1 MKALYILLFGLA
13 LAPQAPYDLVIRGG
27 RLLDGAG
34 NPWVRADLA
43 IRGDRI
49 AAIGQLGD
57 LPARRTIDARNRIVA
72 PGFIDMHS
80 HSDFALLV
88 EGRAESKVRQGVTT
102 EVLGE
107 SGSAAPVI
115 GPVVDA
121 MKNSL
126 APLGL
131 QLDWSDFAGYF
142 ARLEKQGISV
152 NVLTF
157 AGSGQLRSAVMGY
170 DNRPPSASEL
180 ERMKTLLRDAM
191 SQGAF
196 GLSSGLIYPPNSYMK
211 TDELVELAREAARAG
226 GLYISHVRGE
236 GTSLLE
242 ALKEAVAIGERAG
255 LPVEIFHFKATGFMR
270 GKILEAVRIIEEA
283 RGRGLDIA
291 ANQYPYVAGSTGL
304 SASIPSWAHEGGR
317 PKLVERLKDPQA
329 RERIKAEM
337 KTGAPGWHN
346 LVKETGNFENIRVA
360 SVRSDSN
367 KKFEG
372 RSIAA
377 IAKERGTAPEDALMD
392 LLIEEQGNVGAIY
405 FSMIEDDVKT
415 AMKLPWVSI
424 GSDGTAVSPEGV
436 LGRGKPHPRFYGT
449 FPRILGKYVRE
460 EKILT
465 LEDAVRKMTS
475 LPAARLRLSDRG
487 LLRAGMAADI
497 VVFDP
502 ERVIDRATFDDPHRY
517 AEGIDVVIVNGQV
530 VLDEGRHTG
539 ASPGRALRGPGY
551 RTAALRTN

>member
-1 MKALYILLFGLA
+1 MKGLYLLLFGLA
-13 LAPQAPYDLVIRGG
+13 LAPQSPYDLVIRGG
-27 RLLDGAG
+27 RLLDGGG

-57 LPARRTIDARNRIVA
+57 LPARRTIDARSRIVA

-107 SGSAAPVI
+107 SSSAAPVT

-131 QLDWSDFAGYF
+131 QLDWSDFTGYF

-152 NVLTF
+152 NVLSF
-157 AGSGQLRSAVMGY
+157 AGSGQLRVAVVGY
-170 DNRPPSASEL
+170 ENRSPSASEL

-191 SQGAF
+191 SHGAF

-236 GTSLLE
+236 GTTLLE
-242 ALKEAVAIGERAG
+242 ALKEAVTIGERVG

-283 RGRGLDIA
+283 RSRGIDIA

-317 PKLVERLKDPQA
+317 LKLLERLKDTQV

-360 SVRSDSN
+360 SVRSDRN

-377 IAKERGTAPEDALMD
+377 IAQERGAAPEDALMD
-392 LLIEEQGNVGAIY
+392 LLIEEEGNVGAIY
-405 FSMIEDDVKT
+405 FSMIEEDVKT

-424 GSDGTAVSPEGV
+424 GSDGTAVSPEGI

-487 LLRAGMAADI
+487 LLRAGMAADV

-502 ERVIDRATFDDPHRY
+502 ERVIDRATFDEPHRY
-517 AEGIDVVIVNGQV
+517 AEGIDVVVVNGQV

-539 ASPGRALRGPGY
+539 ASPGRVLRGPGY
-551 RTAALRTN
+551 RSTASRTN

>member
-1 MKALYILLFGLA
+1 
-13 LAPQAPYDLVIRGG
+13 
-27 RLLDGAG
+27 
-34 NPWVRADLA
+34 
-43 IRGDRI
+43 
-49 AAIGQLGD
+49 
-57 LPARRTIDARNRIVA
+57 
-72 PGFIDMHS
+72 MHS

-107 SGSAAPVI
+107 SSSAAPVT

-131 QLDWSDFAGYF
+131 QLDWSDFTGYF

-152 NVLTF
+152 NVLSF
-157 AGSGQLRSAVMGY
+157 AGSGQLRAAVVGY
-170 DNRPPSASEL
+170 ENRSPSASEL

-191 SQGAF
+191 SHGAF

-236 GTSLLE
+236 GTTLLE
-242 ALKEAVAIGERAG
+242 ALKEAVTIGERAG

-283 RGRGLDIA
+283 RSRGIDIA

-317 PKLVERLKDPQA
+317 LKLLERLKDTQV

-360 SVRSDSN
+360 SVRSDRN

-377 IAKERGTAPEDALMD
+377 IAQERGAAPEDALMD
-392 LLIEEQGNVGAIY
+392 LLIEEEGNVGAIY
-405 FSMIEDDVKT
+405 FSMIEEDVKT

-424 GSDGTAVSPEGV
+424 GSDGTAVSPEGI

-487 LLRAGMAADI
+487 LLRAGMAADV

-502 ERVIDRATFDDPHRY
+502 ERVIDRATFDEPHRY
-517 AEGIDVVIVNGQV
+517 AEGIDVVVVNGQV

-539 ASPGRALRGPGY
+539 ASPGRVLRGPRY
-551 RTAALRTN
+551 RSTASRTN

>member
-1 MKALYILLFGLA
+1 MGTASFSCY
-13 LAPQAPYDLVIRGG
+13 
-27 RLLDGAG
+27 
-34 NPWVRADLA
+34 
-43 IRGDRI
+43 GD
-49 AAIGQLGD
+49 D
-57 LPARRTIDARNRIVA
+57 
-72 PGFIDMHS
+72 
-80 HSDFALLV
+80 
-88 EGRAESKVRQGVTT
+88 K
-102 EVLGE
+102 
-107 SGSAAPVI
+107 
-115 GPVVDA
+115 
-121 MKNSL
+121 
-126 APLGL
+126 
-131 QLDWSDFAGYF
+131 
-142 ARLEKQGISV
+142 
-152 NVLTF
+152 
-157 AGSGQLRSAVMGY
+157 
-170 DNRPPSASEL
+170 RPPSASEF
-180 ERMKTLLRDAM
+180 ERIKTLLRDAM

-236 GTSLLE
+236 GTTLLE

-291 ANQYPYVAGSTGL
+291 AESISFLVAGSTGL
-304 SASIPSWAHEGGR
+304 SASIPSWARQRPPSQAGR
-317 PKLVERLKDPQA
+317 EAQGRAGA
-329 RERIKAEM
+329 RAHQGRNENGSA
-337 KTGAPGWHN
+337 GFAPN

-372 RSIAA
+372 QSIAA
-377 IAKERGTAPEDALMD
+377 IAKERGTRPEDALMD

-415 AMKLPWVSI
+415 AMKFPWVSM

-487 LLRAGMAADI
+487 LLRAGMAADV

-502 ERVIDRATFDDPHRY
+502 ERVIDRATLDDPHGY
-517 AEGIDVVIVNGQV
+517 AEGIDVVVVNGQV

-551 RTAALRTN
+551 RSAAPRTN

>member
-1 MKALYILLFGLA
+1 MKSLYLFVLAAA

-34 NPWVRADLA
+34 NPWFRADVA

-49 AAIGQLGD
+49 AVIGQLGD
-57 LPARRTIDARNRIVA
+57 PPARRTIDARNRIVA

-115 GPVVDA
+115 GPVAEA

-126 APLGL
+126 GPLGL
-131 QLDWSDFAGYF
+131 QLDWTDFTGYF

-152 NVLTF
+152 NVLSF
-157 AGSGQLRSAVMGY
+157 AGSGQLRSAVIGY

-211 TDELVELAREAARAG
+211 TDELVELAREAARGG

-236 GTSLLE
+236 GTTLLE
-242 ALKEAVAIGERAG
+242 ALKEAITIGERAG

-283 RGRGLDIA
+283 RSRGIDIA

-317 PKLVERLKDPQA
+317 LKLVERLKDRQA

-360 SVRSDSN
+360 SVRSDRN

-372 RSIAA
+372 RSIAD

-487 LLRAGMAADI
+487 LLRAGMVADV

-502 ERVIDRATFDDPHRY
+502 ERVIDRATFDEPHRY
-517 AEGIDVVIVNGQV
+517 AEGIDVVVVNGQV

-539 ASPGRALRGPGY
+539 ATPGRVLRGPGY
-551 RTAALRTN
+551 RSGASRTN